1 MARMAVVL
9 LSLGGPDGPEAVQ
22 PFLFNLFN
30 DKAIIGL
37 PQPLRWLIAKLI
49 STRRAPVARKIYQYL
64 GGGSPLLANT
74 EAQAHALERR
84 LGAETAV
91 FIAMRYWTP
100 RARDTALRVKAYRP
114 ERIVLLPLYPQFST
128 TTTDSSLDD
137 WRRAAE
143 SVGLDA
149 PTSAIC
155 CYPTQRGFIE
165 ALATAIRP
173 ALDAARAQGTPRL
186 LLTAH
191 GLPKKIVAKGDP
203 YQVQVEQTAAAV
215 VKALGIADL
224 DWTVCYQSRVGP
236 LEWIGP
242 ATDDEVRRAGR
253 DKVPLVVA
261 PIAFVSEHSET
272 LVELDIEYRHL
283 AESAGVPDYRRV
295 PTVGVAAP
303 FIAGLA
309 DLVRQAGAVQGAA
322 TADGKTRLCPAD
334 RRGARCC
341 FARPVGAG

>member
-9 LSLGGPDGPEAVQ
+9 LNLGGPDGPESVQ

-30 DKAIIGL
+30 DRAIIGL

-49 STRRAPVARKIYQYL
+49 STRRAPVARKIYEHL

-74 EAQAHALERR
+74 EAQAQALERR

-91 FIAMRYWTP
+91 FIAMRYWAP
-100 RARDTALRVKAYRP
+100 RARDTAMRVKAYRP
-114 ERIVLLPLYPQFST
+114 ERIILLPLYPQFST
-128 TTTDSSLDD
+128 TTTGSSLDD

-165 ALATAIRP
+165 ALAAAIRP
-173 ALDAARAQGTPRL
+173 ALDAARAEGTPRL

-203 YQVQVEQTAAAV
+203 YQVQVEETAAAV

-242 ATDDEVRRAGR
+242 ATDDEIRRAGR

-283 AESAGVPDYRRV
+283 AEQAGVPDYRRV
-295 PTVGVAAP
+295 PTVGIAP
-303 FIAGLA
+303 SFIVGLA
-309 DLVRQAGAVQGAA
+309 DLVRQAGSLKGSAI
-322 TADGKTRLCPAD
+322 ADGGHRLCPAD
-334 RRGARCC
+334 GRGARCC
-341 FARPVGAG
+341 FAAPVGAG